1 MSTAQSL
8 RLQVIL
14 GAVDTLTKPLRSMLD
29 SSHGLSRSV
38 KETRDRLRDL
48 ETQQKRLDG
57 FRKSA
62 DDIQATARALDAAR
76 AKVRDLRGEIIASD
90 KPHKNLTDSYRAAQ
104 KEVRQLERQQT
115 ALARAHETARV
126 NVERMGVP
134 VGQLAARQRQLAGE
148 IDQANAAL
156 TRHGQRLARVKEA
169 QQSWNR
175 AMEVRGKLLNAGATM
190 MVAGGAMGAPVL
202 AAVKNFATFE
212 DAMLGVAKQVEG
224 ARDDNG
230 KLTRTYYE
238 MADAIRTLSTD
249 ARIGQSAT
257 QIAAL
262 IEAGARMGIQGKD
275 NLLEYARTAGMA
287 ATAFDSAADQ
297 IGENIAKI
305 AQLYKVPISNI
316 SELGDAINYLDDKSL
331 AKGDDI
337 INVLQRIAGISQTVG
352 MSVRDAAALG
362 STFLSLGA
370 SAEIAATASN
380 AMIRELSIASS
391 QPKRFQAALKS
402 IGLAPD
408 AVQSSMIKDST
419 GTILRVL
426 EAIKS
431 LPQEKQLTAAVGLF
445 GKEYGDDAAK
455 LATNIE
461 EYRRQ
466 LALANSEAAKG
477 SMARE
482 ADARAMA
489 LSARWQVAM
498 NGLFNA
504 SSRAGETLK
513 GTLVG
518 ILEAV
523 GRAVSA
529 IDGWMQRNPGF
540 TSALMHIAAAVAAIV
555 TGLGALALG
564 VAAVIG
570 PIAVLK
576 FGLAFIAP
584 LLAGISAPALAVVGA
599 VAAVGAAAWALYAN
613 WDAVKAKFVTL
624 WEGIKGIFQG
634 GVDWVLNKIAALRN
648 VLSINFTQVNAAPAT
663 QAAPLRTAAASGGN
677 VTSTNNVTVNAAPGQ
692 SPQDVGREV
701 ARQLDERER
710 YRMARRRSILG
721 DVD

>member
-29 SSHGLSRSV
+29 SSHGLSRAV

-57 FRKSA
+57 FRKTA
-62 DDIQATARALDAAR
+62 DDIQATARALDAAK

-148 IDQANAAL
+148 IERTNGQL
-156 TRHGQRLARVKEA
+156 TQHGQRLAQVRER
-169 QQSWNR
+169 QRDWNR
-175 AMEVRGKLLNAGATM
+175 AIEARNQLLNAGAS
-190 MVAGGAMGAPVL
+190 MVAAGAAMGAPIV

-212 DAMLGVAKQVEG
+212 DAMIGVAKQVEG
-224 ARDDNG
+224 ARDSNG
-230 KLTRTYYE
+230 QLTRTYYE

-275 NLLEYARTAGMA
+275 NLLEYARTAGIA
-287 ATAFDSAADQ
+287 ASAFSVAADQ
-297 IGENIAKI
+297 IGEDIAKV
-305 AQLYKVPISNI
+305 ANLYKIPIANI
-316 SELGDAINYLDDKSL
+316 GELGDTINWLDDNAQS
-331 AKGDDI
+331 KGGDI
-337 INVLQRIAGISQTVG
+337 INVLTRIAGISQTVR
-352 MSVRDAAALG
+352 MTFRDAAALG

-370 SAEIAATASN
+370 SAEVAATGAN
-380 AMIRELSIASS
+380 AVIRELAIAAN
-391 QPKRFQAALKS
+391 QPAKFQAALKS
-402 IGLAPD
+402 LGLSPD
-408 AVQSSMIKDST
+408 AVQAGMLKDST

-431 LPQEKQLTAAVGLF
+431 LPAENQLATTVGLF
-445 GKEYGDDAAK
+445 GKEYGDDVAK
-455 LATNIE
+455 LAENMD

-466 LALANSEAAKG
+466 LALANSEQAKG

-489 LSARWQVAM
+489 LSARWQVVM

-540 TSALMHIAAAVAAIV
+540 TSALMHVAAAVAAIV

-634 GVDWVLNKIAALRN
+634 GVDWVLKKIESLRN
-648 VLSINFTQVNAAPAT
+648 AVSLNFNATVGTPAA
-663 QAAPLRTAAASGGN
+663 AAPLRTAAASGGN
-677 VTSTNNVTVNAAPGQ
+677 VTS
-692 SPQDVGREV
+692 
-701 ARQLDERER
+701 
-710 YRMARRRSILG
+710 
-721 DVD
+721 